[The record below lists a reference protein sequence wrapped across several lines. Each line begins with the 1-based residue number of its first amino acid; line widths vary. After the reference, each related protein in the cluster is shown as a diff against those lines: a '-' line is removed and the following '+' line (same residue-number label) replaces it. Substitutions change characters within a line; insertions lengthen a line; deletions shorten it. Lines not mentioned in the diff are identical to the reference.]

1 MPPEDSC
8 FADKSVLCL
17 SSPSWLVV
25 TPAAAA
31 EITFES
37 DVWDL
42 GGTFDLSI
50 LVSDAPDLFTYGVDL
65 LFDATVLSFVGVSN
79 GTLLPGDGFG
89 SVNFDNF
96 VGVFAIHLDDGP
108 PGVIGDGVL
117 AVLTFQAIGAGP
129 ANIEFLTSTLTS

>member
-1 MPPEDSC
+1 MFRRQVS
-8 FADKSVLCL
+8 AL
-17 SSPSWLVV
+17 SLVAFLAFV

-65 LFDATVLSFVGVSN
+65 LFDATVLSFVGASN
-79 GTLLPGDGFG
+79 GTLLPADNFG

-96 VGVFAIHLDDGP
+96 VGVFNNLRLPSRCHGGWCPCRADVSGYRCWSRQYRVFD
-108 PGVIGDGVL
+108 VD
-117 AVLTFQAIGAGP
+117 A
-129 ANIEFLTSTLTS
+129 SS

>member
-8 FADKSVLCL
+8 FADKLVLCL
-17 SSPSWLVV
+17 SSRFLACA

-65 LFDATVLSFVGVSN
+65 LFDATVLSFVGASN
-79 GTLLPGDGFG
+79 GTLLPADSFG
-89 SVNFDNF
+89 SVDFDNF
-96 VGVFAIHLDDGP
+96 IASLVIHLDDAP
-108 PGVIGDGVL
+108 
-117 AVLTFQAIGAGP
+117 FQVSWGMVCLP
-129 ANIEFLTSTLTS
+129 C